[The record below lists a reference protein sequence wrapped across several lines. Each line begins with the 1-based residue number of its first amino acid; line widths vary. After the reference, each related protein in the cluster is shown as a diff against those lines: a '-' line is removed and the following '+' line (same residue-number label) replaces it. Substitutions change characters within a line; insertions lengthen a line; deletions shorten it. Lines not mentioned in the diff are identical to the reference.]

1 MPVPESQFEWRRA
14 WSWLVLAMCGWYIA
28 WLAVIYSVAG
38 GREFGSDAPTF
49 ARYVENPSMLLAEV
63 PHELF
68 GESVAAPLM
77 PFEIASSAAAIR
89 TFLPEFV
96 AFRATMA
103 LHVLIG
109 LAIGLAVAFRQL
121 APPARMREWL
131 MTLLIAVLP
140 VGWCA
145 SVIMSQDDC
154 VSALWS
160 GLTLLACVYSTPLV
174 ATMIVGLSIFFAKP
188 FLAVTFLAIWICSPG
203 QRLRVAALAAA
214 FVAALLGFYWWRDGG
229 LPFRDYLVGPYMG
242 ASPYGIAW
250 LFLGEIDQQWMW
262 WVKDLSAVLTASSL
276 LIFTWLAT
284 RRKTSVVATNIGV
297 YSLVFTFL
305 LGTMPEYELWCAPF
319 VVVLLWS
326 AAQEHRW
333 SVFALAWLHSFFGY
347 AYKLV
352 YGFNVRFEAS
362 GKPAL
367 KEWYVRNI
375 GIDVQPLQIALAFAT
390 VICSLALA
398 IMILRRDPVSKVP
411 SFGRAVAIQQPPLN

>member
-1 MPVPESQFEWRRA
+1 MS
-14 WSWLVLAMCGWYIA
+14 GWY
-28 WLAVIYSVAG
+28 LACLVSVYFVARG
-38 GREFGSDAPTF
+38 VEFGSDAPTF
-49 ARYVENPSMLLAEV
+49 LRYVKNPSMLLDEV
-63 PHELF
+63 PREMF
-68 GESVAAPLM
+68 GESVAAPLL
-77 PFEIASSAAAIR
+77 PWEIAGSAAL
-89 TFLPEFV
+89 FQSYLPEFV

-109 LAIGLAVAFRQL
+109 MAIGLAVAFRQL
-121 APPARMREWL
+121 SPPSNLREWFVAL
-131 MTLLIAVLP
+131 FVAGLP

-145 SVIMSQDDC
+145 SVVMSQDDC

-174 ATMIVGLSIFFAKP
+174 ATVIVGLSIFFAKP

-203 QRLRVAALAAA
+203 QRLRVAAVASAFLAG
-214 FVAALLGFYWWRDGG
+214 LLGLYWWRDGR
-229 LPFRDYLVGPYMG
+229 LPFGDYMVGPYMG

-250 LFLGEIDQQWMW
+250 LFLGGIDKQWMW
-262 WVKDLSAVLTASSL
+262 WVKDLSAVLTAASL
-276 LIFTWLAT
+276 LTFAWLAT
-284 RRKTSVVATNIGV
+284 RRRISVVATNVGL

-326 AAQEHRW
+326 AAQERRW
-333 SVFALAWLHSFFGY
+333 SVFALAWLHSFLGY

-352 YGFNVRFEAS
+352 YGFNIRFEAS

-390 VICSLALA
+390 VICGFALA
-398 IMILRRDPVSKVP
+398 IMILRRDPASRVP
-411 SFGRAVAIQQPPLN
+411 SFGRASLSVQPP